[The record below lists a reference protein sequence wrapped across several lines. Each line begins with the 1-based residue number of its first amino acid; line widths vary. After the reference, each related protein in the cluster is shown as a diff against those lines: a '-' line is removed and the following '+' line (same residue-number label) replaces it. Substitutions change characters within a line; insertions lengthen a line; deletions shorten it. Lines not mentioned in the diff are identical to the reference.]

1 MHHKTLKQLNT
12 LRDNLSELHE
22 NSTDKLIES
31 TNSNDLQNE
40 IQRNVIN
47 YITET
52 IDQID
57 IIMEN
62 IENGEYDE
70 TTNNDEDYD

>member
-12 LRDNLSELHE
+12 LRDNLNELYE

-62 IENGEYDE
+62 IDNGEYDE

>member
-62 IENGEYDE
+62 IDNGEYDE